1 MKKALAILLALAMIL
16 ALAACGEKKEA
27 EPQPQTP
34 EKETFKVGMVC
45 IGNPDYAYDRNF
57 IQGAD
62 EATAR
67 LAAKGIDVEWIY
79 KYDHPV
85 DDDTVTADNEELVE
99 EGCKI
104 IFNNSYGQEPYM
116 LKAAKDHPEVT
127 FVGCTNEGSW
137 KDDLDNTSN
146 AFASIYEGRYLAGV
160 AAGLKLNELIENG
173 TITED
178 QAVLGYVGAFT
189 FAEVISGYT
198 AFFLGARSVCPS
210 ATMNVQF
217 VGSWSDA
224 TEEANAAAALIDQYH
239 AVVVS
244 QHSDNTTPASKAQ
257 EKGVFHVG
265 YNVDMSGVAPQA
277 SIISSRIDWANYFE
291 YAIETVYNGG
301 TVDPDWCKGLAE
313 GSVALTELNEAIAAP
328 GTAEK
333 IAEVAEGIKNGSV
346 KVFDTDTFTVEG
358 QKVESAFALDM
369 DGDFTPETQ
378 EAIQDGAFLES
389 TYQSAPYF
397 ALRIDGI
404 NLVNVAF

>member
-1 MKKALAILLALAMIL
+1 MKKAIAILLALVMVIG
-16 ALAACGEKKEA
+16 LAACGEKKA
-27 EPQPQTP
+27 EPEPAP
-34 EKETFKVGMVC
+34 EKDTTIKVGMVC

-57 IQGAD
+57 ISAA
-62 EATAR
+62 EAATER
-67 LAAKGIDVEWIY
+67 LAAKGITAEWIY

-85 DDDTVTADNEELVE
+85 DNDTVTTDNEELVE

-116 LKAAKDHPEVT
+116 LKAAKENPEVT

-160 AAGLKLNELIENG
+160 AAGLKLNELIANG

-239 AVVVS
+239 AVVIS
-244 QHSDNTTPASKAQ
+244 QHSDNTTPATTAQ
-257 EKGVFHVG
+257 SKGVFHVG
-265 YNVDMSGVAPQA
+265 YNVDMTDVAPNA
-277 SIISSRIDWANYFE
+277 SILSSRIDWTNYFE

-313 GSVALTELNEAIAAP
+313 GSVALTPLNEAVAAP

-333 IAEVAEGIKNGSV
+333 LEEVAAGIKDGSI
-346 KVFDTDTFTVEG
+346 KVFDTDTFTVGGE
-358 QKVESAFALDM
+358 KVTSAFALDM
-369 DGDFTPETQ
+369 NGDFTPETQ

-397 ALRIDGI
+397 ALQIDGI
-404 NLVNVAF
+404 NLVNVAY